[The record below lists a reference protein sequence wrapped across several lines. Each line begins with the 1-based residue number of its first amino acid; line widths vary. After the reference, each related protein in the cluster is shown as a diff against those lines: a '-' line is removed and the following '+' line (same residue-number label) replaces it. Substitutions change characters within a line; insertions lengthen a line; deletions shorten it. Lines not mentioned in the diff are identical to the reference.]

1 MSDPG
6 AERLPTKANGSHY
19 SSASSSQFFV
29 TQNSRHDMHFSTI
42 CATRLLH
49 GSLCTD
55 VPRSFHAWCTV
66 FKKIL
71 RSFKKNPSGSFM
83 CTYFHLTA
91 QCSLFISIHNLSSGM
106 MHWSPINLQHHG
118 HHIWDAFASVNSWRH
133 SVHSKRIFLPWSAQR
148 FYLKVGWIKEI
159 SHPQHRGR
167 FTFSPN
173 GCRLFLFA
181 FSVINTHFGT
191 GVTQSQSPQCRL
203 MSKSALFPRRPP
215 TS

>member
-29 TQNSRHDMHFSTI
+29 TQKSRHDMHFSTI

-83 CTYFHLTA
+83 CTYFHLAA

-133 SVHSKRIFLPWSAQR
+133 SVHSERIFLPWSAQR
-148 FYLKVGWIKEI
+148 F
-159 SHPQHRGR
+159 
-167 FTFSPN
+167 
-173 GCRLFLFA
+173 
-181 FSVINTHFGT
+181 
-191 GVTQSQSPQCRL
+191 
-203 MSKSALFPRRPP
+203 
-215 TS
+215 